1 MGTKGGK
8 PLSALEKR
16 QMRMMAKKEAKKVK
30 EEKKPT
36 TTVKAVVSIDPGLI
50 SKALEEVNN
59 SGFITTFMLAQ
70 KLGIKMS
77 IAKKILKELIR
88 SGSVKLIARNRRV
101 ILVEKK

>member
-8 PLSALEKR
+8 PLSTLEKR
-16 QMRMMAKKEAKKVK
+16 QKKIIAKEEAKKAK
-30 EEKKPT
+30 EEKKPA
-36 TTVKAVVSIDPGLI
+36 TVKAVVSVDPGLV

-59 SGFITTFMLAQ
+59 SGSITTFMLAQ

-77 IAKKILKELIR
+77 IAKKVLKELIR
-88 SGSVKLIARNRRV
+88 SGGVKLLARNRRI

>member
-8 PLSALEKR
+8 PLSTLEKR
-16 QMRMMAKKEAKKVK
+16 QMRMMAKKEAKKEK

-36 TTVKAVVSIDPGLI
+36 TKAVVSVDPGLI

-59 SGFITTFMLAQ
+59 SGFVTTFMLAQ

-77 IAKKILKELIR
+77 IAKKVLKELIR